1 MSEEPGVLRKED
13 EMREH
18 EREARERSDE
28 ERGPLATPEQ
38 DASDDPLGT
47 PEKDAM
53 PAPPG
58 NVQGGSL
65 GGAS

>member
-1 MSEEPGVLRKED
+1 MPEEPEAVRKEQ

-18 EREARERSDE
+18 EREARERSEDE
-28 ERGPLATPEQ
+28 R
-38 DASDDPLGT
+38 DPLGT
-47 PEKDAM
+47 PDEDAS

-58 NVQGGSL
+58 NVQGANL

>member
-1 MSEEPGVLRKED
+1 MSEDPGREKDAAQTER

-18 EREARERSDE
+18 EREARERSDTE
-28 ERGPLATPEQ
+28 GEL
-38 DASDDPLGT
+38 DDELGT
-47 PEKDAM
+47 PDSDAM

-58 NVQGGSL
+58 PAQGGSL

>member
-1 MSEEPGVLRKED
+1 MTEDDKNALDKER

-18 EREARERSDE
+18 EREARERSDAEGGDKGDLE
-28 ERGPLATPEQ
+28 E
-38 DASDDPLGT
+38 DLGT
-47 PEKDAM
+47 PDSDAM

-58 NVQGGSL
+58 PAQGGNL

>member
-1 MSEEPGVLRKED
+1 MAEDPGTQKDAAQQER

-18 EREARERSDE
+18 EAEARERSEQE
-28 ERGPLATPEQ
+28 E
-38 DASDDPLGT
+38 DPVGT
-47 PEKDAM
+47 PDPDAM

-58 NVQGGSL
+58 SAQGGSL

>member
-1 MSEEPGVLRKED
+1 MPDDKTAAQTER

-18 EREARERSDE
+18 EREARERSDK
-28 ERGPLATPEQ
+28 ERDEPL
-38 DASDDPLGT
+38 DDELGT
-47 PEKDAM
+47 PDSDAM

-58 NVQGGSL
+58 NVQGGTL